1 MGQNRV
7 EKIAER
13 YAVGLSEGHRVRAGD
28 FITVRPRHVM
38 THDNTGAVIPK
49 FRAIGAKK
57 ILRPEQPVFA
67 LDHDV
72 QNRSDENLAK
82 YAAIEAFAAENGV
95 AFFPA
100 GSGIGH
106 QIMAEEGFVLPGTMA
121 VASDSHSNI
130 YGGLGALGTPVV
142 RTDAAAIWATG
153 ETWWQVP
160 DVVRVTLSGRLR
172 PGVSGK
178 DAILA
183 LIGHYRNDE
192 VLNCALEFDGDVIA
206 SLSVDQ
212 RLAIANMT
220 TEWGALVGLFP
231 ADGVTRAFL
240 LDRAEL
246 MAARGDENP
255 RLTEEIVRRAM
266 DETPE
271 PDSDAFYMKEITID
285 LGTVVPCAA
294 GPNEMKRV
302 LPLSEI
308 EKEEIAIQKA
318 YLLSCV
324 NGRLEDIAEAAEVV
338 KGKKIASG
346 VKMYL
351 AAASA
356 GIEEEAKRLGHW
368 DALVGAGAIALP
380 PGCGPCIGLGE
391 GTLEEGET
399 GISATNRNFK
409 GRMGHADAKAYLASP
424 AVVAASALAGRIA
437 APVSL
442 KTGALATSLTL
453 HEPPAPPAETIEIR
467 DGFPASLEGRL
478 LLLPK
483 DNLNTDVI
491 YGKDYTYRDDMTPE
505 EMGRVAMENYDP
517 KFQEIAREGD
527 IIVGGWNFGSGS
539 SREQAVTALQ
549 HRGIRLVIAGSYSQ
563 TYKRNAFNN
572 GFVVI
577 ESPAMV
583 TALRERFDGRKEAT
597 IDTALEARIDFEKS
611 EIVLEG
617 TTYRFSP
624 LREVAQELVALGG
637 FEAVLKEKI
646 EEARS

>member
-13 YAVGLSEGHRVRAGD
+13 YAVGLPEGHRVRAGD
-28 FITVRPRHVM
+28 FITVRPRQVM

-49 FRAIGAKK
+49 FRAIGADK
-57 ILRPEQPVFA
+57 ILRPGQPVFA

-160 DVVRVTLSGRLR
+160 DVVRVTLTGRLR

-192 VLNCALEFDGDVIA
+192 VLNCALEFDGDGIA

-212 RLAIANMT
+212 RLSIANMT

-231 ADGVTRAFL
+231 ADGVTRAYL
-240 LDRAEL
+240 LARAGI
-246 MAARGDENP
+246 MAARGDEHP
-255 RLTEEIVRRAM
+255 RLNEEIVRRAM

-271 PDSDAFYMKEITID
+271 PDPDAFYLKEITLD
-285 LGTVVPCAA
+285 LETVVPCAA

-302 LPLSEI
+302 LPLPEI
-308 EKEEIAIQKA
+308 EKENIAIQKA

-324 NGRLEDIAEAAEVV
+324 NGRLEDIAEAAAVV

-356 GIEEEAKRLGHW
+356 GIEDEAKRLGHW
-368 DALVGAGAIALP
+368 DTLVGAGAIASP

-391 GTLEEGET
+391 GTLDEGET

-409 GRMGHADAKAYLASP
+409 GRMGHAGAKTYLASP

-437 APVSL
+437 APVTL
-442 KTGALATSLTL
+442 KTGVLAASLTL
-453 HEPPAPPAETIEIR
+453 HEPSAPTAETIKIR
-467 DGFPASLEGRL
+467 AGFPASIEGRL

-483 DNLNTDVI
+483 DNLNTDGI

-505 EMGRVAMENYDP
+505 EMGRVTMENYDP
-517 KFQEIAREGD
+517 RFQQIAREGD

-539 SREQAVTALQ
+539 SREQAATALQ
-549 HRGIRLVIAGSYSQ
+549 YRGIRLVIAGSYSQ

-572 GFVVI
+572 GFIVI

-583 TALRERFDGRKEAT
+583 TALRERFGDRKEAT
-597 IDTALEARIDFEKS
+597 IDTALEGRVDFQKS

-637 FEAVLKEKI
+637 FEAVLKKKI
-646 EEARS
+646 EESRS